1 MRDGN
6 RRDDGQY
13 FNAMQMYSI
22 SQIYSADGTLLD
34 RPSELGRSYTNPLIN
49 ELPGYYVNNIRSN
62 RLFSNLFLD
71 WEIVKGLHLKSVLG
85 IDNNTRRQ
93 GSYEDYMT
101 KNLFQASLGSK
112 FSVENS
118 MNYSYTLQNTLNYSL
133 TKGKNDIQLLAGQS
147 AEQNVFESHS
157 AYGNAGLDH
166 FLKSSFYDLTN
177 IPSDKRML
185 DNRYVKSN
193 MLSYFGRINYKLMN
207 RYLLTGT
214 IRGDGSSVLSEG
226 NKWAY
231 FPSLASAWVIS
242 EEPFLRDIEA
252 INNLKLRASW
262 GKAGNAAISPYKT
275 LTVLGMDKVPY
286 TFGNSVILGQVPAN
300 LGNVNL
306 TWETTETYDGGLD
319 FSILKERISGTID
332 GYYSKTFDL
341 LLPRGLPAT
350 SVFPQVLENVGNT
363 ENIGL
368 EAALNFR
375 VIAKKDF
382 SWNSDITFSTNKD
395 KILSLATGQIKD
407 VSIPNAALIVG
418 QPVRAFYNYEPNG
431 TWSIADAAEAAKY
444 GKIPGD
450 VKFVDVN
457 HDYKIDDADKR
468 LYNKSPQ
475 FIAGWNNTISYKGL
489 SLSALAYARVGQ
501 WISYQVNTWYLPTE
515 PGGGPVLDYWTP
527 EHQNAKFPRPGISSQ
542 VDLPPLAFEKASF
555 VKIKEVILGYSLPK
569 KVISNVGISNLRLYG
584 SLQNYFTF
592 SNLKNYDPERGGSAS
607 DPLLKQLVFG
617 INLEF

>member
-1 MRDGN
+1 
-6 RRDDGQY
+6 
-13 FNAMQMYSI
+13 
-22 SQIYSADGTLLD
+22 
-34 RPSELGRSYTNPLIN
+34 
-49 ELPGYYVNNIRSN
+49 
-62 RLFSNLFLD
+62 
-71 WEIVKGLHLKSVLG
+71 VKGLHLKSVLG

-418 QPVRAFYNYEPNG
+418 LCFAP
-431 TWSIADAAEAAKY
+431 
-444 GKIPGD
+444 
-450 VKFVDVN
+450 
-457 HDYKIDDADKR
+457 
-468 LYNKSPQ
+468 
-475 FIAGWNNTISYKGL
+475 
-489 SLSALAYARVGQ
+489 
-501 WISYQVNTWYLPTE
+501 
-515 PGGGPVLDYWTP
+515 
-527 EHQNAKFPRPGISSQ
+527 
-542 VDLPPLAFEKASF
+542 
-555 VKIKEVILGYSLPK
+555 
-569 KVISNVGISNLRLYG
+569 
-584 SLQNYFTF
+584 
-592 SNLKNYDPERGGSAS
+592 DP
-607 DPLLKQLVFG
+607 
-617 INLEF
+617 